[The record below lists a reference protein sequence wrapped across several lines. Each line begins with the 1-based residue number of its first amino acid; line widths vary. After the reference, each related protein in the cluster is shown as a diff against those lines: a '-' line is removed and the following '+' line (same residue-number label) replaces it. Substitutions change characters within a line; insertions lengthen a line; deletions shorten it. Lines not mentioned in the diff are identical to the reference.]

1 MADIFYLNKQTRANM
16 KLARKCILKTYEMV
30 RQGRDKAAL
39 RYANRAVDAY
49 DLAIQQARQPD
60 RGNPPIP
67 FFTRPSHAGDAA

>member
-60 RGNPPIP
+60 RGNPSIP
-67 FFTRPSHAGDAA
+67 FFTHPSHAGDAA